1 MKHKR
6 FLIFLLSFC
15 IFFSSC
21 EKTPNMTELLAYEHE
36 KILFT
41 LRIVDQTEFSATL
54 VLDPQKDVITFTDEK
69 FSGISASFSDDGK
82 VHLSYEDYKIPL
94 PSSSLLKALHWKE
107 LFHLSEKNLLW
118 KIQKETLGGIAVYTC
133 KADDVTVYIDAGT
146 YLPLKITQKD
156 LVIDILQS
164 ENLSPVIPKE

>member
-1 MKHKR
+1 M
-6 FLIFLLSFC
+6 
-15 IFFSSC
+15 
-21 EKTPNMTELLAYEHE
+21 
-36 KILFT
+36 
-41 LRIVDQTEFSATL
+41 
-54 VLDPQKDVITFTDEK
+54 
-69 FSGISASFSDDGK
+69 
-82 VHLSYEDYKIPL
+82 
-94 PSSSLLKALHWKE
+94 KALHWKE